1 MKCVKIV
8 VIANSMQTNSHLG
21 VYYAWGVDVVF
32 KRGLRSFFW
41 KQFTMK
47 QV

>member
-1 MKCVKIV
+1 MKCVKIL
-8 VIANSMQTNSHLG
+8 VIANSMQTYSHLG
-21 VYYAWGVDVVF
+21 VYYTRGVDGVF